1 MQKTLIVHSGTF
13 KTGSTA
19 IQSFLARASQEGKL
33 PPEVAYPTIG
43 RGTHSV
49 QHQNLYS
56 QLLGEVLFTPALG
69 TWEQL
74 VESIAS
80 GSAETTV
87 ISCESF
93 SMLGPDHIRAIGEYA
108 RQAGAKVR
116 WVHYVRD
123 QATFYNAFY
132 VERLMVMRPE
142 HAELVDLPFE
152 EFREWSPLDMSFL
165 RYGEFADT
173 ITSAIP
179 DVDLRLRPFIRKELL
194 HGNAVADF
202 LSTCELP
209 IQGEGA
215 GSSNVGSG
223 WRTVETARHLAP
235 IVAAAPMRGRLRGA
249 DSWKATRLKWIQIL
263 RGEFVTKATQL
274 GWNDSSAVYMT
285 SEFRQELL
293 DDYRDDNLLIGKLGG
308 FSFTDMIEQSSF
320 PEYNI
325 GDYSEIPGDQV
336 MAVVKLVMQGL
347 HTMPEEIQQEVED
360 ARARRRAA
368 EAATPRRR
376 SLRGI
381 LRR

>member
-19 IQSFLARASQEGKL
+19 IQTFLARADREGKL

-93 SMLGPDHIRAIGEYA
+93 SLLKPEHISAIGDYA

-165 RYGEFADT
+165 HYGQFADT

-179 DVDLRLRPFIRKELL
+179 DVDLRLRPFIRKELRD
-194 HGNAVADF
+194 GNAVADF

-209 IQGEGA
+209 IQGSGA

-235 IVAAAPMRGRLRGA
+235 IVAAAPMRGRLRGV
-249 DSWKATRLKWIQIL
+249 DSWKATRLRWIQIL
-263 RGEFVTKATQL
+263 RGEFVTRATQL
-274 GWNDSSAVYMT
+274 GWNDVSAVYMT
-285 SEFRQELL
+285 PEFRRELL
-293 DDYRDDNLLIGKLGG
+293 DDYREDNLLIGKLGG
-308 FSFTDMIEQSSF
+308 FSFTDMIENSTF
-320 PEYNI
+320 PDYNI
-325 GDYSEIPGDQV
+325 GDYAEIPGDEV
-336 MAVVKLVMQGL
+336 MQVVKLVMQGL
-347 HTMPEEIQQEVED
+347 HTIPEEIQQEVEE
-360 ARARRRAA
+360 ARARRREA
-368 EAATPRRR
+368 EARRQGR
-376 SLRGI
+376 
-381 LRR
+381 LRRLLRR

>member
-19 IQSFLARASQEGKL
+19 IQTFLARASREGKL

-93 SMLGPDHIRAIGEYA
+93 SLLKPEHISAIGEYA

-173 ITSAIP
+173 ITTAIP
-179 DVDLRLRPFIRKELL
+179 GVDLRLRPFIRKELH

-215 GSSNVGSG
+215 GSTNVGSG
-223 WRTVETARHLAP
+223 WRTVETARHVAP
-235 IVAAAPMRGRLRGA
+235 IVAAAPMRGRLRGV

-263 RGEFVTKATQL
+263 RGEFVTRATQL
-274 GWNDSSAVYMT
+274 GWNDTSAVYMT

-325 GDYSEIPGDQV
+325 GDYATIPGDEV
-336 MAVVKLVMQGL
+336 MQVVKLVMQGL

-360 ARARRRAA
+360 ARARRREA
-368 EAATPRRR
+368 EA
-376 SLRGI
+376 SQRGR
-381 LRR
+381 LRRLLRR

>member
-19 IQSFLARASQEGKL
+19 IQSFLARASREGNL

-43 RGTHSV
+43 RGEHSI

-56 QLLGEVLFTPALG
+56 QLVGEVLFMPALG

-93 SMLGPDHIRAIGEYA
+93 SLLQPEHISAIGDYA
-108 RQAGAKVR
+108 RQAGAQVR

-152 EFREWSPLDMSFL
+152 DFREWSPLDMSFL
-165 RYGEFADT
+165 HYGQFAET
-173 ITSAIP
+173 ITTAIP
-179 DVDLRLRPFIRKELL
+179 DVDLRLRPFIRKELRD
-194 HGNAVADF
+194 GNAVTDF

-209 IQGEGA
+209 IKGTGA
-215 GSSNVGSG
+215 ASSNVGSG
-223 WRTVETARHLAP
+223 WRTVETARHMAP

-249 DSWKATRLKWIQIL
+249 DSWKATRLRWIQIL

-274 GWNDSSAVYMT
+274 GWNDTSAVYMT
-285 SEFRQELL
+285 PEFRQELL
-293 DDYRDDNLLIGKLGG
+293 DDYREDNLLIGKLGG
-308 FSFTDMIEQSSF
+308 FAFTEMIEQSNF
-320 PEYNI
+320 PAYNI
-325 GDYSEIPGDQV
+325 GDYAEIPGDEV
-336 MAVVKLVMQGL
+336 MQVVKLVMQGL
-347 HTMPEEIQQEVED
+347 HTMPEEIQQEVEE
-360 ARARRRAA
+360 ARARRR
-368 EAATPRRR
+368 EATPPSRRER
-376 SLRGI
+376 LRAL

>member
-19 IQSFLARASQEGKL
+19 IQTFLARASREGKL
-33 PPEVAYPTIG
+33 PPDVAYPTIG

-93 SMLGPDHIRAIGEYA
+93 SLLKPEHISAIGEYA

-173 ITSAIP
+173 ITTAIP
-179 DVDLRLRPFIRKELL
+179 NVDLRLRPFIRKELR

-235 IVAAAPMRGRLRGA
+235 IVAAAPMRGRLRGV

-263 RGEFVTKATQL
+263 RGEFVTKATEL

-325 GDYSEIPGDQV
+325 GDYATIPGDEV

-347 HTMPEEIQQEVED
+347 HTIPEEIQQEVED
-360 ARARRRAA
+360 ARARRREA
-368 EAATPRRR
+368 EA
-376 SLRGI
+376 SQRGR
-381 LRR
+381 LRRLLRR

>member
-1 MQKTLIVHSGTF
+1 MQKNLIVHSGTF

-19 IQSFLARASQEGKL
+19 IQTFLARASREGKL
-33 PPEVAYPTIG
+33 PPEIAYPTIG

-80 GSAETTV
+80 GTAETTV

-93 SMLGPDHIRAIGEYA
+93 SLLKPEHISAIGEYA

-173 ITSAIP
+173 ITTAIP
-179 DVDLRLRPFIRKELL
+179 DVDLRLRPFIRKELR

-215 GSSNVGSG
+215 GSTNVGSG

-274 GWNDSSAVYMT
+274 GWNDTSAVYMT

-293 DDYRDDNLLIGKLGG
+293 EDYRDDNLLIGKLGG

-320 PEYNI
+320 PDYNI
-325 GDYSEIPGDQV
+325 GDYSEIPGDEV

-347 HTMPEEIQQEVED
+347 HTIPEEIQQEVED
-360 ARARRRAA
+360 ARARRREA
-368 EAATPRRR
+368 EA
-376 SLRGI
+376 SQRGR
-381 LRR
+381 LRRLLRR

>member
-19 IQSFLARASQEGKL
+19 IQTFLARADREGKL

-56 QLLGEVLFTPALG
+56 QLLGEVLFSPALG

-93 SMLGPDHIRAIGEYA
+93 SLLKPEHISAIGDYA

-152 EFREWSPLDMSFL
+152 DFREWSPLDMSFL
-165 RYGEFADT
+165 HYGQFADT

-179 DVDLRLRPFIRKELL
+179 DVDLRLRPFVRKELRD
-194 HGNAVADF
+194 GNAVADF
-202 LSTCELP
+202 LDTCELP
-209 IQGEGA
+209 IQGSGA
-215 GSSNVGSG
+215 GSTNVGSG

-235 IVAAAPMRGRLRGA
+235 IVAAAPMRGRLRGV
-249 DSWKATRLKWIQIL
+249 DSWKATRLRWIQIL
-263 RGEFVTKATQL
+263 RGEFVTRATQL
-274 GWNDSSAVYMT
+274 GWNDVSAVYMT
-285 SEFRQELL
+285 PEFRQELL

-308 FSFTDMIEQSSF
+308 FSFTDMIENSTF
-320 PEYNI
+320 PDYNI
-325 GDYSEIPGDQV
+325 GDYADIPGDEV
-336 MAVVKLVMQGL
+336 MQVVKLVMQGL
-347 HTMPEEIQQEVED
+347 HTIPEEIQQEVED
-360 ARARRRAA
+360 ARARRREA
-368 EAATPRRR
+368 EARQ
-376 SLRGI
+376 RGR
-381 LRR
+381 LRRLLRR

>member
-19 IQSFLARASQEGKL
+19 IQTFLARADREGKL

-80 GSAETTV
+80 GTAETTV
-87 ISCESF
+87 ISCEAF
-93 SMLGPDHIRAIGEYA
+93 SLLKPEHIAAIGDYA

-152 EFREWSPLDMSFL
+152 DFREWSPLDMSFL
-165 RYGEFADT
+165 HYGQFADT

-179 DVDLRLRPFIRKELL
+179 DVDLRLRPFVRKELRD
-194 HGNAVADF
+194 GNAVADF

-209 IQGEGA
+209 IQGSGA

-235 IVAAAPMRGRLRGA
+235 IVAAAPMRGRLRGV
-249 DSWKATRLKWIQIL
+249 DSWKATRLRWIQIL
-263 RGEFVTKATQL
+263 RGEFVTRATQL
-274 GWNDSSAVYMT
+274 GWNDVSAVYMT
-285 SEFRQELL
+285 PEFRQELL
-293 DDYRDDNLLIGKLGG
+293 DDYREDNLLIGKLGG
-308 FSFTDMIEQSSF
+308 FSFTDMIENSTF
-320 PEYNI
+320 PDYNI
-325 GDYSEIPGDQV
+325 GDYAEIPGDEV
-336 MAVVKLVMQGL
+336 MQVVKLVMQGL
-347 HTMPEEIQQEVED
+347 HTIPEEIQQEVED
-360 ARARRRAA
+360 ARARRREA
-368 EAATPRRR
+368 EARRQGR
-376 SLRGI
+376 
-381 LRR
+381 LRRLLRR

>member
-19 IQSFLARASQEGKL
+19 IQTFLARASREGNL

-93 SMLGPDHIRAIGEYA
+93 SLLKPEHISAIGDYA

-173 ITSAIP
+173 ITTAIP
-179 DVDLRLRPFIRKELL
+179 DVDLRLRPFIRKELR

-215 GSSNVGSG
+215 GASNVGSG

-263 RGEFVTKATQL
+263 RGEFVTRATQL
-274 GWNDSSAVYMT
+274 GWNDTSAVYMT

-308 FSFTDMIEQSSF
+308 FSFTEMIEQSSF

-325 GDYSEIPGDQV
+325 GDYASIPGDEV

-360 ARARRRAA
+360 ARARRREA
-368 EAATPRRR
+368 EA
-376 SLRGI
+376 SQRGR
-381 LRR
+381 LRRLLRR

>member
-19 IQSFLARASQEGKL
+19 IQTFLARASREGKL
-33 PPEVAYPTIG
+33 PPEIAYPTIG

-80 GSAETTV
+80 GTAETTV

-93 SMLGPDHIRAIGEYA
+93 SLLKPEHISAIGEYA

-173 ITSAIP
+173 ITTAIP
-179 DVDLRLRPFIRKELL
+179 DVDLRLRPFIRKELR

-215 GSSNVGSG
+215 GSTNVGSG

-274 GWNDSSAVYMT
+274 GWNDTSAVYMT

-293 DDYRDDNLLIGKLGG
+293 EDYRDDNLLIGKLGG

-320 PEYNI
+320 PDYNI
-325 GDYSEIPGDQV
+325 GDYSEIPGDEV

-347 HTMPEEIQQEVED
+347 HTIPEEIQQEVED
-360 ARARRRAA
+360 ARARRREA
-368 EAATPRRR
+368 EA
-376 SLRGI
+376 SQRGR
-381 LRR
+381 LRRLLRR

>member
-19 IQSFLARASQEGKL
+19 IQTFLARASREEKL

-93 SMLGPDHIRAIGEYA
+93 SLLKPEHISAIGEYA

-165 RYGEFADT
+165 RYGAFADT
-173 ITSAIP
+173 ITTAIP
-179 DVDLRLRPFIRKELL
+179 DVDLRLRPFIRKELR

-202 LSTCELP
+202 VSTCELP

-235 IVAAAPMRGRLRGA
+235 IVAAAPMRGRLRGV

-263 RGEFVTKATQL
+263 RGEFVTRATQL
-274 GWNDSSAVYMT
+274 GWNEASAVYMT

-308 FSFTDMIEQSSF
+308 FSFTEMIEQSSF

-325 GDYSEIPGDQV
+325 GDYATIPGDEV
-336 MAVVKLVMQGL
+336 MQVVKLVMQGL

-360 ARARRRAA
+360 ARARRREA
-368 EAATPRRR
+368 EA
-376 SLRGI
+376 SQRGR
-381 LRR
+381 LRRLLRR

>member
-19 IQSFLARASQEGKL
+19 IQTFLARASREGNL

-93 SMLGPDHIRAIGEYA
+93 SLLKPEHISAIGDYA

-173 ITSAIP
+173 ITTAIR
-179 DVDLRLRPFIRKELL
+179 DVDLRLRPFIRKELR

-209 IQGEGA
+209 MQGEGA
-215 GSSNVGSG
+215 GSTNVGSG

-235 IVAAAPMRGRLRGA
+235 IVAAAPMRGRLRGV

-263 RGEFVTKATQL
+263 RGEFVTRATQL
-274 GWNDSSAVYMT
+274 GWNDTSAVYMT

-325 GDYSEIPGDQV
+325 GDYATIPGDEV

-347 HTMPEEIQQEVED
+347 HTIPEEIQQEVED
-360 ARARRRAA
+360 ARARRREA
-368 EAATPRRR
+368 EA
-376 SLRGI
+376 SQRGR
-381 LRR
+381 LRRLLRR

>member
-19 IQSFLARASQEGKL
+19 IQTFLARASREGKL

-93 SMLGPDHIRAIGEYA
+93 SLLKPEHISAIGEYA

-173 ITSAIP
+173 ITTAIP
-179 DVDLRLRPFIRKELL
+179 DVDLRLRPFIRKELR

-235 IVAAAPMRGRLRGA
+235 IVAAAPMRGRLRGV

-263 RGEFVTKATQL
+263 RGEFVTRATQL
-274 GWNDSSAVYMT
+274 GWNDTSAVYMT
-285 SEFRQELL
+285 SEFRQVLL

-308 FSFTDMIEQSSF
+308 FSFTEMIEQSSF

-325 GDYSEIPGDQV
+325 GDYATIPGDEV

-347 HTMPEEIQQEVED
+347 HTIPEEIQQEVED
-360 ARARRRAA
+360 SRARRREA
-368 EAATPRRR
+368 EA
-376 SLRGI
+376 SQRGR
-381 LRR
+381 LRRLLRR

>member
-19 IQSFLARASQEGKL
+19 IQTFLARASREGNL

-93 SMLGPDHIRAIGEYA
+93 SLLKPEHISAIGDYA

-173 ITSAIP
+173 ITTAIP
-179 DVDLRLRPFIRKELL
+179 DVDLRLRPFIRKELR

-235 IVAAAPMRGRLRGA
+235 IVAAAPMRGRLRGV

-274 GWNDSSAVYMT
+274 GWNDTSAVYMT

-308 FSFTDMIEQSSF
+308 FSFTDMIEQSNF

-325 GDYSEIPGDQV
+325 GDYATIPGDEV

-347 HTMPEEIQQEVED
+347 HTIPEEIQQEVED
-360 ARARRRAA
+360 ARARRREA
-368 EAATPRRR
+368 EA
-376 SLRGI
+376 SQRGR
-381 LRR
+381 LRRLLRR

>member
-19 IQSFLARASQEGKL
+19 IQTFLARASREGKL

-93 SMLGPDHIRAIGEYA
+93 SLLKPEHISAIGEYA

-173 ITSAIP
+173 ITTAIP
-179 DVDLRLRPFIRKELL
+179 DVDLRLRPFIRKELR

-235 IVAAAPMRGRLRGA
+235 IVAAAPMRGRLRGV

-263 RGEFVTKATQL
+263 RGEFVTRATQL
-274 GWNDSSAVYMT
+274 GWNDTSAVYMT

-320 PEYNI
+320 PDYNI
-325 GDYSEIPGDQV
+325 GDYATIPGDEV

-347 HTMPEEIQQEVED
+347 HTIPEEIQQEVED
-360 ARARRRAA
+360 ARARRREA
-368 EAATPRRR
+368 EA
-376 SLRGI
+376 SQRGR
-381 LRR
+381 LRRLLRR

>member
-19 IQSFLARASQEGKL
+19 IQTFLARAEREGKL

-56 QLLGEVLFTPALG
+56 QLVGEVLFSPSLG

-87 ISCESF
+87 ISCEAF
-93 SMLGPDHIRAIGEYA
+93 SLLKPEHISVIGDYA

-152 EFREWSPLDMSFL
+152 DFREWSPLDMSFL
-165 RYGEFADT
+165 HYGQFADT

-179 DVDLRLRPFIRKELL
+179 DVDLRLRPFVRKELRD
-194 HGNAVADF
+194 GNAVADF

-209 IQGEGA
+209 IQGSGA

-235 IVAAAPMRGRLRGA
+235 IVAAAPMRGRLRGV
-249 DSWKATRLKWIQIL
+249 DSWKATRLRWIQIL
-263 RGEFVTKATQL
+263 RGEFVTRATQL
-274 GWNDSSAVYMT
+274 GWNDVSAVYMT
-285 SEFRQELL
+285 PEFRQELL
-293 DDYRDDNLLIGKLGG
+293 DDYREDNLLIGKLGG
-308 FSFTDMIEQSSF
+308 FSFVDMIENSTF
-320 PEYNI
+320 PDYNI
-325 GDYSEIPGDQV
+325 GDYAEIPGDEV
-336 MAVVKLVMQGL
+336 MQVVKLVMQGL
-347 HTMPEEIQQEVED
+347 HTIPEEIQQEVED
-360 ARARRRAA
+360 ARARRREA
-368 EAATPRRR
+368 EARRQGR
-376 SLRGI
+376 
-381 LRR
+381 LRRLLRR

>member
-19 IQSFLARASQEGKL
+19 IQTFLARASREGKL
-33 PPEVAYPTIG
+33 PPQIAYPTIG

-93 SMLGPDHIRAIGEYA
+93 SLLKPEHISAIGEYA

-173 ITSAIP
+173 ITTAIP
-179 DVDLRLRPFIRKELL
+179 DVDLRLRPFIRKELR

-215 GSSNVGSG
+215 GSTNVGSG

-274 GWNDSSAVYMT
+274 GWNNTSAVYMT

-293 DDYRDDNLLIGKLGG
+293 EDYRDDNLLIGKLGG

-320 PEYNI
+320 PDYNI
-325 GDYSEIPGDQV
+325 GDYSEIPGDEV

-360 ARARRRAA
+360 ARARRREA
-368 EAATPRRR
+368 EA
-376 SLRGI
+376 SQRGR
-381 LRR
+381 LRRLLRR

>member
-19 IQSFLARASQEGKL
+19 IQTFLARASREGKL
-33 PPEVAYPTIG
+33 PPEIAYPTIG

-93 SMLGPDHIRAIGEYA
+93 SLLKPEHISAIGEYA

-173 ITSAIP
+173 ITTAIP
-179 DVDLRLRPFIRKELL
+179 DVDLRLRPFIRKELR

-215 GSSNVGSG
+215 GSTNVGSG

-274 GWNDSSAVYMT
+274 GWNDTSAVYMT

-293 DDYRDDNLLIGKLGG
+293 EDYRDDNLLIGKLGG

-320 PEYNI
+320 PDYNI
-325 GDYSEIPGDQV
+325 GDYSEIPGDEV

-347 HTMPEEIQQEVED
+347 HTIPEEIQQEVED
-360 ARARRRAA
+360 ARARRREA
-368 EAATPRRR
+368 EA
-376 SLRGI
+376 SQRGR
-381 LRR
+381 LRRLLRR

>member
-19 IQSFLARASQEGKL
+19 IQTFLARASREGKL

-43 RGTHSV
+43 RGEHSI

-56 QLLGEVLFTPALG
+56 QLLGEVLFSPALG

-87 ISCESF
+87 ISCEAF
-93 SMLGPDHIRAIGEYA
+93 SMLKPEHIKTIGEYA

-152 EFREWSPLDMSFL
+152 DFREWSPLDMSFL

-173 ITSAIP
+173 ITDAIP
-179 DVDLRLRPFIRKELL
+179 GVDLRLRPFIRKELR

-202 LSTCELP
+202 LETCELP

-215 GSSNVGSG
+215 GTSNVGSG
-223 WRTVETARHLAP
+223 WRTVETARHFAP

-249 DSWKATRLKWIQIL
+249 DSWKATRLRWIQII
-263 RGEFVTKATQL
+263 RGDYVTLTTRL
-274 GWNDSSAVYMT
+274 GWNNSSAVYMT
-285 SEFRQELL
+285 PEFRRQLL
-293 DDYRDDNLLIGKLGG
+293 DEYRDDNLTIGKLGG

-320 PEYNI
+320 PDYNI
-325 GDYSEIPGDQV
+325 GDYSTIPGDEVMQV
-336 MAVVKLVMQGL
+336 MKLVMQGL
-347 HTMPEEIQQEVED
+347 HTIPEEIQEEVE
-360 ARARRRAA
+360 AGRARRR

-376 SLRGI
+376 SLRSI

>member
-19 IQSFLARASQEGKL
+19 IQTFLARANREGKL

-43 RGTHSV
+43 RGEHSV

-80 GSAETTV
+80 GTAETTV

-93 SMLGPDHIRAIGEYA
+93 SLLKPEHISAIADYA

-152 EFREWSPLDMSFL
+152 EFRDWSPLDMSFL

-173 ITSAIP
+173 ITTAIP
-179 DVDLRLRPFIRKELL
+179 DVDLRLRPFIRKELR
-194 HGNAVADF
+194 HSNAVADF
-202 LSTCELP
+202 LSTSELP
-209 IQGEGA
+209 MQGEGA

-235 IVAAAPMRGRLRGA
+235 IVAAAPMRGRLRGV
-249 DSWKATRLKWIQIL
+249 DSYKATRLKWIQIL
-263 RGEFVTKATQL
+263 RGELVTKATQL
-274 GWNDSSAVYMT
+274 GWNSSSAVYMT

-308 FSFTDMIEQSSF
+308 FSFTEMIEQSTF
-320 PEYNI
+320 PDYNI
-325 GDYSEIPGDQV
+325 GDYAEIPGDEV
-336 MAVVKLVMQGL
+336 MQVVKLVMQGL

-360 ARARRRAA
+360 ARARRR
-368 EAATPRRR
+368 EATPPSRRDR
-376 SLRGI
+376 LRAI

>member
-19 IQSFLARASQEGKL
+19 IQSFLARASREGKL

-93 SMLGPDHIRAIGEYA
+93 SLLKPEHISAIGEYA

-152 EFREWSPLDMSFL
+152 EFRDWSPLDMSFL

-173 ITSAIP
+173 ITTAIP
-179 DVDLRLRPFIRKELL
+179 DVDLRLRPFIRKELR

-215 GSSNVGSG
+215 GTSNVGSG

-235 IVAAAPMRGRLRGA
+235 IVAAAPMRGRLRGV

-263 RGEFVTKATQL
+263 RGEFVTRATQL

-285 SEFRQELL
+285 AEFRQELL

-308 FSFTDMIEQSSF
+308 FSFTEMIEQSSF
-320 PEYNI
+320 PDYNI
-325 GDYSEIPGDQV
+325 GDYATIPGDEV
-336 MAVVKLVMQGL
+336 MQVVKLVMQGL

-360 ARARRRAA
+360 ARARRREA
-368 EAATPRRR
+368 EA
-376 SLRGI
+376 SQRGR
-381 LRR
+381 LRRLLRR

>member
-19 IQSFLARASQEGKL
+19 IQTFLARASREGKL

-80 GSAETTV
+80 GSAENTV

-93 SMLGPDHIRAIGEYA
+93 SLLKPEHISAIADYA

-165 RYGEFADT
+165 RYGQFVDT
-173 ITSAIP
+173 ITTAIP

-194 HGNAVADF
+194 DGNAVADF
-202 LSTCELP
+202 LRTCELP
-209 IQGEGA
+209 IQGSGA

-235 IVAAAPMRGRLRGA
+235 IVAAAPMRGRLRGV
-249 DSWKATRLKWIQIL
+249 DSWKATRLRWIQIL
-263 RGEFVTKATQL
+263 RGEFVTRATQL
-274 GWNDSSAVYMT
+274 GWNASSAVYMT

-293 DDYRDDNLLIGKLGG
+293 DDYREDNLLIGKLGG
-308 FSFTDMIEQSSF
+308 FSFTEMIEQSTF
-320 PEYNI
+320 PDYNI
-325 GDYSEIPGDQV
+325 GDYSEIPGDEV
-336 MAVVKLVMQGL
+336 MQVVKLVMQGL
-347 HTMPEEIQQEVED
+347 HTIPEEIQQEVED
-360 ARARRRAA
+360 ARARRR
-368 EAATPRRR
+368 EAAPPSRRER
-376 SLRGI
+376 LRAI

>member
-19 IQSFLARASQEGKL
+19 IQTFLARASREGNL

-93 SMLGPDHIRAIGEYA
+93 SLLKPEHISAIGDYA

-173 ITSAIP
+173 ITTAIP
-179 DVDLRLRPFIRKELL
+179 DVDLRLRPFIRKELR

-215 GSSNVGSG
+215 ASSNVGSG

-235 IVAAAPMRGRLRGA
+235 IVAAAPMRGRLRGV

-263 RGEFVTKATQL
+263 RGELVTKATQL

-325 GDYSEIPGDQV
+325 GDYATIPGDEV

-347 HTMPEEIQQEVED
+347 HTIPEEIQQEVED
-360 ARARRRAA
+360 ARARRREA
-368 EAATPRRR
+368 EA
-376 SLRGI
+376 SQRGR
-381 LRR
+381 LRRLLRR

>member
-19 IQSFLARASQEGKL
+19 IQTFLARASREGKL
-33 PPEVAYPTIG
+33 PPEIAYPTIG

-80 GSAETTV
+80 GTAETTV

-93 SMLGPDHIRAIGEYA
+93 SLLKPEHISAIGEYA

-173 ITSAIP
+173 ITTAIP
-179 DVDLRLRPFIRKELL
+179 DVDLRLRPFIRKELR

-274 GWNDSSAVYMT
+274 GWNDTSAVYMT

-293 DDYRDDNLLIGKLGG
+293 EDYRDDNLLIGKLGG
-308 FSFTDMIEQSSF
+308 FSFTDMIENSTF
-320 PEYNI
+320 PDYNI
-325 GDYSEIPGDQV
+325 GDYAEIPGDEV

-347 HTMPEEIQQEVED
+347 HTIPEEIQQEVED
-360 ARARRRAA
+360 ARARRREA
-368 EAATPRRR
+368 EA
-376 SLRGI
+376 SQRGR
-381 LRR
+381 LRRLLRR

>member
-19 IQSFLARASQEGKL
+19 IQTFLARANREGKL

-56 QLLGEVLFTPALG
+56 QLLGEVLFSPALG

-80 GSAETTV
+80 GTAETTV

-93 SMLGPDHIRAIGEYA
+93 SLLKPEHITAIGDYA

-152 EFREWSPLDMSFL
+152 DFREWSPLDMSFL
-165 RYGEFADT
+165 HYGEFADT

-179 DVDLRLRPFIRKELL
+179 DVDLRLRPFVRKELRD
-194 HGNAVADF
+194 GNAVADF

-209 IQGEGA
+209 IQGTGA
-215 GSSNVGSG
+215 GSTNVGSG

-235 IVAAAPMRGRLRGA
+235 IVAAAPMRGRLRGV
-249 DSWKATRLKWIQIL
+249 DSWKATRLRWIQIL
-263 RGEFVTKATQL
+263 RGEFVTRATQL
-274 GWNDSSAVYMT
+274 GWNDVSAVYMT
-285 SEFRQELL
+285 PEFRQQLL
-293 DDYRDDNLLIGKLGG
+293 DDYREDNLLIGKLGG
-308 FSFTDMIEQSSF
+308 FSFTDMIENSTF
-320 PEYNI
+320 PDYNI
-325 GDYSEIPGDQV
+325 GDYAEIPGDEV
-336 MAVVKLVMQGL
+336 MQVVKLVMQGL
-347 HTMPEEIQQEVED
+347 HTIPEEIQQEVED
-360 ARARRRAA
+360 ARARRREA
-368 EAATPRRR
+368 EARRQGR
-376 SLRGI
+376 
-381 LRR
+381 LRRLLRR

>member
-19 IQSFLARASQEGKL
+19 IQTFLARASREGKL

-74 VESIAS
+74 VESITS

-93 SMLGPDHIRAIGEYA
+93 SLLKPEHISAIGDYA

-173 ITSAIP
+173 ITTAIP
-179 DVDLRLRPFIRKELL
+179 DVDLRLRPFIRKELR

-235 IVAAAPMRGRLRGA
+235 IVAAAPMRGRLRGV

-308 FSFTDMIEQSSF
+308 FSFTEMIEQSSF

-325 GDYSEIPGDQV
+325 GDYATIPGDEV

-347 HTMPEEIQQEVED
+347 HTIPEEIQQEVED
-360 ARARRRAA
+360 SRARRREA
-368 EAATPRRR
+368 EA
-376 SLRGI
+376 SQRGR
-381 LRR
+381 LRRLLRR

>member
-19 IQSFLARASQEGKL
+19 IQTFLARASREGNL

-93 SMLGPDHIRAIGEYA
+93 SLLKPEHISAIGDYA

-173 ITSAIP
+173 ITTAIP
-179 DVDLRLRPFIRKELL
+179 DVDLRLRPLIRKELR

-235 IVAAAPMRGRLRGA
+235 IVAAAPMRGRLRGV

-274 GWNDSSAVYMT
+274 GWNDTSAVYMT

-325 GDYSEIPGDQV
+325 GDYATIPGDEV

-347 HTMPEEIQQEVED
+347 HTIPEEIQQEVED
-360 ARARRRAA
+360 ARARRREA
-368 EAATPRRR
+368 EA
-376 SLRGI
+376 SQRGR
-381 LRR
+381 LRRLLRR

>member
-19 IQSFLARASQEGKL
+19 IQTFLARASREGSL

-93 SMLGPDHIRAIGEYA
+93 SLLKPEHISAIGEYA

-173 ITSAIP
+173 ITTAIP
-179 DVDLRLRPFIRKELL
+179 DVDLRLRPFIRKELR

-209 IQGEGA
+209 IEGEGA

-308 FSFTDMIEQSSF
+308 FSFTEMIEQSSF

-360 ARARRRAA
+360 ARARRREA

-376 SLRGI
+376 TLRGI

>member
-19 IQSFLARASQEGKL
+19 IQTFLARASREGKL

-93 SMLGPDHIRAIGEYA
+93 SLLKPEHISAIGEYA

-173 ITSAIP
+173 ITTAIP
-179 DVDLRLRPFIRKELL
+179 DVDLRLRPFIRKELR

-235 IVAAAPMRGRLRGA
+235 IVAAAPMRGRLRGV

-263 RGEFVTKATQL
+263 RGEFVTRATQL
-274 GWNDSSAVYMT
+274 GWNDTSAVYMT

-308 FSFTDMIEQSSF
+308 FSFTEMIEQSSF

-325 GDYSEIPGDQV
+325 GDYATIPGDEV

-347 HTMPEEIQQEVED
+347 HTIPEEIQQEVED
-360 ARARRRAA
+360 SRARRREA
-368 EAATPRRR
+368 EA
-376 SLRGI
+376 SQRGR
-381 LRR
+381 LRRLLRR

>member
-19 IQSFLARASQEGKL
+19 IQSFLARASKEGNL
-33 PPEVAYPTIG
+33 PPDVAYPTIG
-43 RGTHSV
+43 RGEHSI

-56 QLLGEVLFTPALG
+56 QLVGEVLFMPALG

-93 SMLGPDHIRAIGEYA
+93 SLLKPEHISAIGDYA
-108 RQAGAKVR
+108 RQAGAQVR

-152 EFREWSPLDMSFL
+152 DFREWSPLDMSFL
-165 RYGEFADT
+165 HYGQFAET
-173 ITSAIP
+173 ITTAIP
-179 DVDLRLRPFIRKELL
+179 DVDLRLRPFIRKELRD
-194 HGNAVADF
+194 GNAVTDF

-209 IQGEGA
+209 LQGTGA
-215 GSSNVGSG
+215 ASSNVGSG
-223 WRTVETARHLAP
+223 WRTVETARHMAP

-249 DSWKATRLKWIQIL
+249 DSWKATRLRWIQIL

-274 GWNDSSAVYMT
+274 GWNDTSAVYMT
-285 SEFRQELL
+285 PEFRQELL
-293 DDYRDDNLLIGKLGG
+293 EDYREDNLLIGKLGG
-308 FSFTDMIEQSSF
+308 FSFTEMIEQSNF
-320 PEYNI
+320 PAYNI
-325 GDYSEIPGDQV
+325 GDYASIPGDEV
-336 MAVVKLVMQGL
+336 MQVVKLVMQGL

-360 ARARRRAA
+360 ARARRR
-368 EAATPRRR
+368 EAAPPSRRER
-376 SLRGI
+376 LRAL

>member
-19 IQSFLARASQEGKL
+19 IQTCLARASREGNL

-93 SMLGPDHIRAIGEYA
+93 SLLKPEHISAIGDYA

-173 ITSAIP
+173 ITTAIP
-179 DVDLRLRPFIRKELL
+179 DVDLRLRPFIRKELR

-235 IVAAAPMRGRLRGA
+235 IVAAAPMRGRLRGV

-274 GWNDSSAVYMT
+274 GWNDTSAVYMT

-308 FSFTDMIEQSSF
+308 FSFTDMIENSTF
-320 PEYNI
+320 PDYNI
-325 GDYSEIPGDQV
+325 GDYSEIPGDEV

-347 HTMPEEIQQEVED
+347 HTIPEEIQQEVED
-360 ARARRRAA
+360 ARARRREA
-368 EAATPRRR
+368 EA
-376 SLRGI
+376 SQRGR
-381 LRR
+381 LRRLLRR

>member
-19 IQSFLARASQEGKL
+19 IQTFLARANREGTL

-56 QLLGEVLFTPALG
+56 QLLGEVLFSPALG

-93 SMLGPDHIRAIGEYA
+93 SLLKPEHISAIADYA
-108 RQAGAKVR
+108 RQADAKVR

-152 EFREWSPLDMSFL
+152 EFRDWSPLDMSFL

-173 ITSAIP
+173 ITTAIP

-194 HGNAVADF
+194 DGNAVADF
-202 LSTCELP
+202 LRTCELP
-209 IQGEGA
+209 IQGSGA

-235 IVAAAPMRGRLRGA
+235 IVAAAPMRGRLRGV
-249 DSWKATRLKWIQIL
+249 DSWKATRLRWIQIL
-263 RGEFVTKATQL
+263 RGEFVTRATQL

-308 FSFTDMIEQSSF
+308 FSFTEMIEQSTF
-320 PEYNI
+320 PDYNI
-325 GDYSEIPGDQV
+325 GDYSEIPGDEV
-336 MAVVKLVMQGL
+336 MQVVKLVMQGL
-347 HTMPEEIQQEVED
+347 HTIPEEIQQEVED
-360 ARARRRAA
+360 ARARRREA
-368 EAATPRRR
+368 EA
-376 SLRGI
+376 SQRGR
-381 LRR
+381 LRRLLRR

>member
-19 IQSFLARASQEGKL
+19 IQTFLARASREGNL

-93 SMLGPDHIRAIGEYA
+93 SLLKPEHISAIGDYA

-173 ITSAIP
+173 ITTAIP
-179 DVDLRLRPFIRKELL
+179 DVDLRLRPFIRKELR

-235 IVAAAPMRGRLRGA
+235 IVAAAPMRGRLRGV

-308 FSFTDMIEQSSF
+308 FSFTEMIEQSSF
-320 PEYNI
+320 PDYNI
-325 GDYSEIPGDQV
+325 GDYATIPGDEV

-347 HTMPEEIQQEVED
+347 HTIPEEIQQEVED
-360 ARARRRAA
+360 ARARRREA
-368 EAATPRRR
+368 EA
-376 SLRGI
+376 SQRGR
-381 LRR
+381 LRRLLRR